1 MYIILPNERNDLD
14 ALVSKIDSSTLQR
27 TQILMQKTELTVSVP
42 KFKFTNTIPLSQI
55 LKDVGIQF

>member
-55 LKDVGIQF
+55 LKDVSIQF